1 MLKDLLKGAG
11 FVAASYA
18 AGAVLFVGYV
28 LVAIEL
34 EKRERQKR
42 LHS

>member
-1 MLKDLLKGAG
+1 MLKQLFKGAG

-28 LVAIEL
+28 FIAIAL
-34 EKRERQKR
+34 EQRERAKR
-42 LHS
+42 IRS

>member
-1 MLKDLLKGAG
+1 MIKDLLKGAG

-28 LVAIEL
+28 FLCVAL
-34 EKRERQKR
+34 EQRERTKR
-42 LHS
+42 LYS

>member
-1 MLKDLLKGAG
+1 MFKQFIKGVG

-28 LVAIEL
+28 LVAIAL
-34 EKRERQKR
+34 EQREIANRTYN
-42 LHS
+42 